1 MAVLASRPSTTSFM
15 MRGTATFASL
25 AAVRQASAAATRHL
39 YSSRYGSRMPRARHS
54 LPFSRCVGAEL
65 CPRVAMESGHFI
77 TRKAFSLHPHGV
89 YSEFHKGGTSMGL
102 RLKFN
107 LVLLAVFVIGLGV
120 TGYISYE
127 LLHKNARDEVLR
139 NAGVMLE
146 ASLSM
151 RQYTI
156 GRVRPLLPYD
166 ADKFLP
172 ESVPAFA
179 ATEIMNLLRKKY
191 PDYAYKEA
199 TLNPT
204 NPRDRAV
211 DWEADIVNAFRNEAA
226 RVDIS
231 GIRSTPTGR
240 SLYLARPLQIRD
252 QACLSC
258 HTTAERAPP
267 AMVKLYGPNNG
278 FGWKMNEI
286 IGAQIVSVPM
296 DLPIRN
302 ANRAFVTFMSSLA
315 AVFALLFVTLNVML
329 TLLIVEPITR
339 LSHAAEQISKGRLDA
354 AEIPETGR
362 DEVSQLGQAFNR
374 MRRSLEKAIHL
385 IDKG

>member
-1 MAVLASRPSTTSFM
+1 
-15 MRGTATFASL
+15 
-25 AAVRQASAAATRHL
+25 
-39 YSSRYGSRMPRARHS
+39 
-54 LPFSRCVGAEL
+54 
-65 CPRVAMESGHFI
+65 
-77 TRKAFSLHPHGV
+77 
-89 YSEFHKGGTSMGL
+89 MGL
-102 RLKFN
+102 RPKFN
-107 LVLLAVFVIGLGV
+107 LVLLAVFVTGLGV

-226 RVDIS
+226 RGDIS
-231 GIRSTPTGR
+231 GIRGTPTGR

-258 HTTAERAPP
+258 HTTAEMAPP

-286 IGAQIVSVPM
+286 IGAQIVSVPSA
-296 DLPIRN
+296 LPIQR
-302 ANRAFVTFMSSLA
+302 ANHTFKVFMLLLTLVFVLTFIL
-315 AVFALLFVTLNVML
+315 LNVML
-329 TLLIVEPITR
+329 HSIVIQR
-339 LSHAAEQISKGRLDA
+339 IKQLSKLA
-354 AEIPETGR
+354 
-362 DEVSQLGQAFNR
+362 DEVSLGHLESAEFKTRSKDEIGVLTQALAR
-374 MRRSLEKAIHL
+374 MNKSLVQAIKML
-385 IDKG
+385 EA